1 MSIKIRFKKILLPAI
16 ISVMILVIYSMVLF
30 YYNAHMASSLG
41 PQDYSNYLEYTDAIR
56 KIVGV
61 FVFLFT
67 GAVAYFLCYKR
78 EGTAI
83 ERFASGIAIPLF
95 FGFISIIVLA
105 LYPSFLYGNIFAENV
120 EYQWR
125 LVWRS
130 IINWIIGILAIL
142 LGGTLIHFIIV
153 IRKV

>member
-1 MSIKIRFKKILLPAI
+1 M
-16 ISVMILVIYSMVLF
+16 
-30 YYNAHMASSLG
+30 NG
-41 PQDYSNYLEYTDAIR
+41 
-56 KIVGV
+56 
-61 FVFLFT
+61 
-67 GAVAYFLCYKR
+67 
-78 EGTAI
+78 
-83 ERFASGIAIPLF
+83 FASGIAIPLF
-95 FGFISIIVLA
+95 FGFISIIALA
-105 LYPSFLYGNIFAENV
+105 LYPSFLYGNIFAENA

>member
-41 PQDYSNYLEYTDAIR
+41 PQGYSNYLEYTNAIR

-78 EGTAI
+78 EGTVI
-83 ERFASGIAIPLF
+83 ERFASGITILLF
-95 FGFISIIVLA
+95 VGFISIIILV
-105 LYPSFLYGNIFAENV
+105 LYPSFLYGDVFAENP

-125 LVWRS
+125 GVGQS
-130 IINWIIGILAIL
+130 IINGIISMLEIL
-142 LGGTLIHFIIV
+142 LGGALIHFIIV